1 MAVKQLDLVIN
12 TSRGEQNLK
21 KLHQFAKQ
29 VEQVFGNINKLKINV
44 KTDPAQQALEKL
56 NAEIKE
62 GQDLINKFN
71 QGAGLNAFGSKI
83 SAITQ
88 EVSLVKKAFND
99 ATAATERQ
107 RAATAILA
115 GDFKKLTLEAT
126 AFAQATDKRRNKGLI
141 LGNVG
146 ETIKEIEKF
155 PKTILAGKNA
165 MSMLN
170 SMLEVVN
177 VNSKEFQEI
186 NEAIGRQ
193 LEKNAQIQEKVARL
207 DGSAKKQKQNK
218 EKQDAIK
225 KEERTQK
232 RIKALREQTAN
243 IENRI
248 NQSTITKAK
257 KEELINNL
265 KRTGVEIDKREL
277 DLARQIN
284 IETQRNLTMEE
295 KLQSRR
301 NRVRQSALI
310 GGGFPLL
317 FGGGPLQAA
326 AGALGGGIGERV
338 SPGGGFAGSIAAT
351 AVVSKI
357 SEFASSAREVGN
369 ALKDANLGLEKL
381 EELGY
386 DVDTATKKQVETL
399 LELGKI
405 REAENL
411 VNQRFAEIIGPE
423 AVRSLQDL
431 DTAFDKLQQQSSK
444 LFLKLSAE
452 LAPMLTNIIKF
463 TTILSEVLQKLPIK
477 EILKSYSLG
486 FRIANVPDMLSGG
499 KTGGSTDLSTGLTE
513 GGNGKSNGT
522 SITSKDSSKFDL
534 NILNQ
539 RIALQKLSGGLLNE
553 DVVTRK
559 RGIIF
564 AEAALKLAQAEND
577 AGAIAVIQKQ
587 RLLELNELDLQVEKA
602 KGKAFAENV
611 LKPQMDA
618 LARKEQEEFDAGAA
632 LGKRLAAEV
641 KTINNLDKEIQKIGL
656 LNQLEEAKTVE
667 EKANIQFKLLELDL
681 GQQIHDVNKTDI
693 LNLIKKKE
701 GLIENNRLLK
711 EQKQIAKDLQY
722 TFAVEMST
730 AIKGLITGANN
741 LNDAFRNVLN
751 KMADALLNMALFG
764 NVGGNLISGGG
775 LLGTLFGGFLANGGS
790 TKAGKSYV
798 VGERGPEIFTPGM
811 TGTVTPNNAIGGST
825 NVVVNVDASG
835 SSVEGDEEQGRQ
847 LGQMMAVAIQSELI
861 KQKRPGGLLA

>member
-399 LELGKI
+399 LELGKV

-411 VNQRFAEIIGPE
+411 VNQKFAEIIGP
-423 AVRSLQDL
+423 
-431 DTAFDKLQQQSSK
+431 
-444 LFLKLSAE
+444 
-452 LAPMLTNIIKF
+452 
-463 TTILSEVLQKLPIK
+463 
-477 EILKSYSLG
+477 
-486 FRIANVPDMLSGG
+486 
-499 KTGGSTDLSTGLTE
+499 
-513 GGNGKSNGT
+513 
-522 SITSKDSSKFDL
+522 
-534 NILNQ
+534 
-539 RIALQKLSGGLLNE
+539 
-553 DVVTRK
+553 
-559 RGIIF
+559 
-564 AEAALKLAQAEND
+564 
-577 AGAIAVIQKQ
+577 
-587 RLLELNELDLQVEKA
+587 
-602 KGKAFAENV
+602 
-611 LKPQMDA
+611 
-618 LARKEQEEFDAGAA
+618 
-632 LGKRLAAEV
+632 
-641 KTINNLDKEIQKIGL
+641 
-656 LNQLEEAKTVE
+656 
-667 EKANIQFKLLELDL
+667 
-681 GQQIHDVNKTDI
+681 
-693 LNLIKKKE
+693 
-701 GLIENNRLLK
+701 
-711 EQKQIAKDLQY
+711 
-722 TFAVEMST
+722 
-730 AIKGLITGANN
+730 
-741 LNDAFRNVLN
+741 
-751 KMADALLNMALFG
+751 
-764 NVGGNLISGGG
+764 
-775 LLGTLFGGFLANGGS
+775 
-790 TKAGKSYV
+790 
-798 VGERGPEIFTPGM
+798 
-811 TGTVTPNNAIGGST
+811 
-825 NVVVNVDASG
+825 
-835 SSVEGDEEQGRQ
+835 
-847 LGQMMAVAIQSELI
+847 
-861 KQKRPGGLLA
+861 

>member
-44 KTDPAQQALEKL
+44 KADPAQQALEKL

-193 LEKNAQIQEKVARL
+193 LEKNAEIQEKVAKL

-218 EKQDAIK
+218 DKQDAIK

-357 SEFASSAREVGN
+357 SEFANSAREVGN

-386 DVDTATKKQVETL
+386 DVDTVTKKQVETL
-399 LELGKI
+399 LELGEVRK
-405 REAENL
+405 AENL
-411 VNQRFAEIIGPE
+411 VNQKFAEIIGPQ
-423 AVRSLQDL
+423 AVINLQNL

-463 TTILSEVLQKLPIK
+463 TTLLSQALEKLPIK
-477 EILKSYSLG
+477 EILSSLSLG
-486 FRIANVPDMLSGG
+486 FKLANIGGGGSGDSG
-499 KTGGSTDLSTGLTE
+499 KTTDLSTGLTE
-513 GGNGKSNGT
+513 GGNGKSNKT
-522 SITSKDSSKFDL
+522 STTSKDLSKFDL
-534 NILNQ
+534 NILDQ

-553 DVVTRK
+553 DVVIRK

-564 AEAALKLAQAEND
+564 AEAALKLAQAEGD
-577 AGAIAVIQKQ
+577 AGAIAIIQKQ
-587 RLLELNELDLQVEKA
+587 RLLELNQLDLEVEKA

-611 LKPQMDA
+611 LKPQMEA
-618 LARKEQEEFDAGAA
+618 LARQEQEEFDAGAA

-641 KTINNLDKEIQKIGL
+641 KTINNLEKEIEQMKL
-656 LNQLEEAKTVE
+656 VTQLEEAKTVE
-667 EKANIQFKLLELDL
+667 EKAQIQFKMLELDL
-681 GQQIHDVNKTDI
+681 GQQIHDVNKTEI
-693 LNLIKKKE
+693 LDLIKKKE
-701 GLIENNRLLK
+701 KLIENNRVLK

-730 AIKGLITGANN
+730 AIKGLITGANS

-751 KMADALLNMALFG
+751 KMADAFLNIGLFG
-764 NVGGNLISGGG
+764 NVAGNLVSGGG
-775 LLGTLFGGFLANGGS
+775 LLGNIFGGFLANGGPA
-790 TKAGKSYV
+790 KAGKSYV
-798 VGERGPEIFTPGM
+798 VGEKGPEIFTPST

-825 NVVVNVDASG
+825 NIVVNVDASG
-835 SSVEGDEEQGRQ
+835 SSIEGDEQRGRE
-847 LGQMMAVAIQSELI
+847 LGRLISVAVQSELLE
-861 KQKRPGGLLA
+861 QKRPGGLLA